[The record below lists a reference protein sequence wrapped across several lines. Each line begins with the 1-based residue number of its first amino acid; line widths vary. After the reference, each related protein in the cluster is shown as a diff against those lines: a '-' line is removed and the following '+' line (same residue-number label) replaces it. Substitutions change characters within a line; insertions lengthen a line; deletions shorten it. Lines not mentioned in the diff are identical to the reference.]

1 MLKIA
6 RGTTSTTVNEETRLK
21 ALFLVSDC
29 YRHKRDLVTNGV
41 VITDAIKFVEQNKQ
55 ELSDIKITKEDN
67 TVVNNAIET
76 F

>member
-6 RGTTSTTVNEETRLK
+6 WGTTSTTVNEETRYK
-21 ALFLVSDC
+21 ALSLVSVC

-41 VITDAIKFVEQNKQ
+41 VITDGIKFVEQNKQ

-67 TVVNNAIET
+67 SIVNNAIET